1 MWKEFK
7 EFIARG
13 NVMDLAIGLIMGAA
27 FGKIVTSLVE
37 DIVMP
42 PIGMVLGKVNF
53 TDLFVPLSGN
63 PLSLADAKAKALPTI
78 NYGLF
83 INTVIQ
89 FIIIA
94 FVIFLI
100 IKAINRMKRRPE
112 ELPPTLKACSYC
124 FSDIAVQATRC
135 PRCTSQLT
143 A

>member
-13 NVMDLAIGLIMGAA
+13 NVIDLAVALIIGAA
-27 FGKIVTSLVE
+27 FGKIVTSLV
-37 DIVMP
+37 DDLVMP
-42 PIGMVLGKVNF
+42 PIGMALGKVNF
-53 TDLFVPLSGN
+53 SDLFIPLSGS
-63 PLSLADAKAKALPTI
+63 PASLADAKAKGLPTI

-83 INTVIQ
+83 INTIIQ
-89 FIIIA
+89 FLIIA

-100 IKAINRMKRRPE
+100 VKAINRMKRRPE

>member
-13 NVMDLAIGLIMGAA
+13 NVIDLAVALIIGVA
-27 FGKIVTSLVE
+27 FGKIITSLVD

-42 PIGMVLGKVNF
+42 PIGMALGKVNF
-53 TDLFVPLSGN
+53 SDLFIPLAGS
-63 PLSLADAKAKALPTI
+63 PASLADAKAKGLPTI

-89 FIIIA
+89 FLIVA

-100 IKAINRMKRRPE
+100 VKAINRMKRRPE
-112 ELPPTLKACSYC
+112 ELPPTMKACSYC